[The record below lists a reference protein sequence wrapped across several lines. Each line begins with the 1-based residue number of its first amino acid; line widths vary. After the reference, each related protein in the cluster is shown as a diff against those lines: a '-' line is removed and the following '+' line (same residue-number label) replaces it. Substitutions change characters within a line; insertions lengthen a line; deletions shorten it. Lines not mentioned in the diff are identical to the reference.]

1 MQAALYVRRK
11 RVQRKKNKKQ
21 LKFGD
26 TERHVANQD
35 IKPFPRYN
43 PIQVSDAAR
52 RQGHR
57 TGKSTCPAAYTR
69 SKTMSLS
76 VRA

>member
-21 LKFGD
+21 LKSGD

-43 PIQVSDAAR
+43 PIQVSAAAS
-52 RQGHR
+52 RQ
-57 TGKSTCPAAYTR
+57 
-69 SKTMSLS
+69 
-76 VRA
+76 